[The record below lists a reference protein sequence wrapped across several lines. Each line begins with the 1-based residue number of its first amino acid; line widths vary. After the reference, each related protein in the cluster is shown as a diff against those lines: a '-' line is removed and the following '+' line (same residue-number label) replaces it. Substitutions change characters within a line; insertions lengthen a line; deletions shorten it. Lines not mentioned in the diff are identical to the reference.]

1 MRYRKKPLEIEAWRY
16 GEEATPEWGHVA
28 FESGVLRLTPDGEA
42 KVRTL
47 EGSMTARKGDYI
59 VKGIK
64 GELYPVKPD
73 IFEATYGSVDAQ
85 KDWRAAVT
93 EANDLLNDVIGLEAA
108 GDMEVPEY
116 PFARILCAA
125 DELGSVEDWMTAE
138 TGDEQP
144 PRSVGAAA
152 RAALPLRHRDA
163 QGDLRE
169 LLGGAHRR
177 GGNAA
182 LRRPVASGT
191 ARPQA
196 DAPARLRRAGSGVG
210 RAARLRVHGRSVR
223 DDPVRGRAERLRPRA
238 VQREAAAR
246 PAPTEGGGALPWRD
260 AEGEERGMTGWKAR
274 GTGTCPVCGRTFAKN
289 SRNQKYCGPECK
301 AEQDKRAARRRRADE
316 REG

>member
-1 MRYRKKPLEIEAWRY
+1 MPRIELEDERGRYEAVIPEEPDTRKLRSLRDWLDLGIRGYEPTSDRCDECEKRGGAMRYRKKTLEIEAWRY

-73 IFEATYGSVDAQ
+73 IFEATYESVDAQ

-125 DELGSVEDWMTAE
+125 DELGSVEDWMTTE
-138 TGDEQP
+138 TDDE
-144 PRSVGAAA
+144 
-152 RAALPLRHRDA
+152 
-163 QGDLRE
+163 
-169 LLGGAHRR
+169 
-177 GGNAA
+177 
-182 LRRPVASGT
+182 
-191 ARPQA
+191 
-196 DAPARLRRAGSGVG
+196 
-210 RAARLRVHGRSVR
+210 
-223 DDPVRGRAERLRPRA
+223 
-238 VQREAAAR
+238 
-246 PAPTEGGGALPWRD
+246 
-260 AEGEERGMTGWKAR
+260 
-274 GTGTCPVCGRTFAKN
+274 
-289 SRNQKYCGPECK
+289 
-301 AEQDKRAARRRRADE
+301 
-316 REG
+316 

>member
-1 MRYRKKPLEIEAWRY
+1 MPRIELEDERGRYEAVIPEEPDTRKLRILRDWLDLGIRDYEPTSDRCDECENEEGAMRYRKKSLEIEAWRY

-125 DELGSVEDWMTAE
+125 DELGSVEDWMTTE
-138 TGDEQP
+138 TDDE
-144 PRSVGAAA
+144 
-152 RAALPLRHRDA
+152 
-163 QGDLRE
+163 
-169 LLGGAHRR
+169 
-177 GGNAA
+177 
-182 LRRPVASGT
+182 
-191 ARPQA
+191 
-196 DAPARLRRAGSGVG
+196 
-210 RAARLRVHGRSVR
+210 
-223 DDPVRGRAERLRPRA
+223 
-238 VQREAAAR
+238 
-246 PAPTEGGGALPWRD
+246 
-260 AEGEERGMTGWKAR
+260 
-274 GTGTCPVCGRTFAKN
+274 
-289 SRNQKYCGPECK
+289 
-301 AEQDKRAARRRRADE
+301 
-316 REG
+316 